1 MHVSA
6 KNQVFQHDV
15 NHAESFLSGVVVQ
28 IMSPGVRQ
36 PGVTLGKS
44 LNLVF
49 PSSLKVG
56 AIILAYKVLG
66 HSKYLINVGDEH
78 ITNATFQELF

>member
-1 MHVSA
+1 MHISA
-6 KNQVFQHDV
+6 KNQAFQHDV

-28 IMSPGVRQ
+28 IMSAGVRQ

-56 AIILAYKVLG
+56 AIILDKVLG
-66 HSKYLINVGDEH
+66 HSKYWINVGDKH